1 MYLSKMDKWLERNQ
15 KIIWILFIAVEY
27 LLFKSFAEREVV
39 NYAPLAYDQSVY
51 LKNAYDIFGYIKD
64 GQVSTALAY
73 MNEAI
78 TSSAMS
84 LVSFIP
90 LIFGGYSR
98 LSLLTINFLFWI
110 AMQLC
115 GYKAIAK
122 IGGQEITGW
131 GFVGLTLLM
140 KTPYSIYGGMYDF
153 RWDFAAFCM
162 YTIWFTLLLLWIH
175 YDHGKY
181 MYMSAIASGILVF
194 VRFYYALFVAITV
207 LLLYVCKLVG
217 KKVSLGEAIKKVL
230 IYGGIC
236 ILSGG
241 WSLILFAKNLIAYQ
255 SLSNESGNTSLWN
268 IEGTIKDFA
277 CAYFGNLYMEHI
289 GKTLFMVI
297 FLGII
302 VLIAALPTYKKRG
315 LKLIK
320 SEYVC
325 LVVGVLLASAVLI
338 INGSQNQAV
347 ISINLGAYLL
357 LIFYFTVIIFKPLTN
372 RERVNK
378 VYSFVIVCLFIMGA
392 SNYVINSVQEYGYGR
407 EEDIAVNRINEAV
420 ASYLNDNGISE
431 AKILTDT
438 FSDVINKEVV
448 CVYMQE
454 KHQKKVDGGIQ
465 MLDQDDHT
473 ISYLS
478 DMEIYEKLEACNIL
492 IISKTGYTKESIYPI
507 NAAVSE
513 HREQIIQYANDNMT
527 SILTT
532 SYNGGEVFVFVKSA
546 PPKISG
552 YQDGWLGKENNFL
565 KFTKENERQ
574 KKIILRG
581 TCGYTKYD
589 TLKLYIEDFEQYAD
603 VWIDENSGTYE
614 CEIDISE
621 LELGEYFVTFSF
633 TESFVPYEI
642 NGSSDMRNLV
652 IMEPNSIEIYA
663 SSVYP
668 TLVGYEDGWLGIDG
682 NTLSFTKTKET
693 QQEVTLSGNCAYTG
707 FDNLQMK
714 IEELNEVVNVN
725 IDETYWTY
733 SIVIDISDL
742 PVGEYEWNISFNQ
755 AFIPSEENESSTD
768 TRQLVIQIPTEAI
781 IR

>member
-1 MYLSKMDKWLERNQ
+1 
-15 KIIWILFIAVEY
+15 
-27 LLFKSFAEREVV
+27 
-39 NYAPLAYDQSVY
+39 
-51 LKNAYDIFGYIKD
+51 
-64 GQVSTALAY
+64 
-73 MNEAI
+73 
-78 TSSAMS
+78 
-84 LVSFIP
+84 
-90 LIFGGYSR
+90 
-98 LSLLTINFLFWI
+98 
-110 AMQLC
+110 
-115 GYKAIAK
+115 
-122 IGGQEITGW
+122 
-131 GFVGLTLLM
+131 
-140 KTPYSIYGGMYDF
+140 
-153 RWDFAAFCM
+153 
-162 YTIWFTLLLLWIH
+162 
-175 YDHGKY
+175 
-181 MYMSAIASGILVF
+181 
-194 VRFYYALFVAITV
+194 
-207 LLLYVCKLVG
+207 
-217 KKVSLGEAIKKVL
+217 
-230 IYGGIC
+230 
-236 ILSGG
+236 
-241 WSLILFAKNLIAYQ
+241 
-255 SLSNESGNTSLWN
+255 
-268 IEGTIKDFA
+268 
-277 CAYFGNLYMEHI
+277 
-289 GKTLFMVI
+289 
-297 FLGII
+297 
-302 VLIAALPTYKKRG
+302 
-315 LKLIK
+315 
-320 SEYVC
+320 
-325 LVVGVLLASAVLI
+325 
-338 INGSQNQAV
+338 
-347 ISINLGAYLL
+347 
-357 LIFYFTVIIFKPLTN
+357 
-372 RERVNK
+372 
-378 VYSFVIVCLFIMGA
+378 
-392 SNYVINSVQEYGYGR
+392 
-407 EEDIAVNRINEAV
+407 
-420 ASYLNDNGISE
+420 
-431 AKILTDT
+431 
-438 FSDVINKEVV
+438 
-448 CVYMQE
+448 
-454 KHQKKVDGGIQ
+454 

-513 HREQIIQYANDNMT
+513 HREQIMQYANDNMT

-565 KFTKENERQ
+565 KFTKENARQ

-633 TESFVPYEI
+633 TESFVPHEI

-668 TLVGYEDGWLGIDG
+668 TLVGYEDGWLGIEG